1 MGMTDEDI
9 RNAVRDALVHHLESA
24 PNEHYLEPRPNPDT
38 YTPMSDEEIR
48 IRHPG
53 YERHPSGWLE
63 EKGWEEREAVNYAEH
78 LQLAQFALDHRIQQ
92 PNTSQ
97 SWTTCVGAK
106 HDIADAIG
114 NVGIK
119 TGFVPDNE
127 TYIVEIKQLDEACT
141 PFYKRMFWTRKN
153 CSNMYWEV
161 SRNMCHRVESRNLG
175 EGHFK
180 ITITET

>member
-1 MGMTDEDI
+1 MTDHDI
-9 RNAVRDALVHHLESA
+9 RNAVRDALVHYFEST
-24 PNEHYLEPRPNPDT
+24 PNEHHLEPTPNPDPFL
-38 YTPMSDEEIR
+38 PMSDEER

-53 YERHPSGWLE
+53 YERHPGGWLV
-63 EKGWEEREAVNYAEH
+63 EKGWQEKEEVKYAEH
-78 LQLAQFALDHRIQQ
+78 LKLAQFALDHPIQK

-97 SWTTCVGAK
+97 SWTTCVGASY
-106 HDIADAIG
+106 DFADAIG
-114 NVGIK
+114 TVGIE
-119 TGFVPDNE
+119 TGLVPDKN
-127 TYIVEIKQLDEACT
+127 TYILEIKQLDQACT